1 MQIYLFLATGFEEIE
16 AITPI
21 DIFRRAG
28 IELTTVS
35 ISSQKEVVGAHGV
48 TVLAD
53 KVFDEIQFETN
64 ALLFLPG
71 GMPGTTN
78 LDLHAGLKLLIE
90 KHYAANRPIAA
101 ICAAPS
107 VLGKMGLLK
116 GKSATCYPGF
126 EDLLLGA
133 SIEDKAYV
141 HSDHVLTSKGP
152 GTAAQFSFYIV
163 EILKGKEIAEAL
175 RVGMQF

>member
-1 MQIYLFLATGFEEIE
+1 MLF
-16 AITPI
+16 
-21 DIFRRAG
+21 R
-28 IELTTVS
+28 S
-35 ISSQKEVVGAHGV
+35 
-48 TVLAD
+48 
-53 KVFDEIQFETN
+53 
-64 ALLFLPG
+64 
-71 GMPGTTN
+71 
-78 LDLHAGLKLLIE
+78 KLLIE